1 MPRTGSPLPRLR
13 ARYRLTGRW
22 FKGALHL
29 HTTASDGRFTLEET
43 VALYGRADFDF
54 ICITDHNKVSRIGG
68 LHESGMLL
76 LDGIELDAPIGNRRA
91 LHLVVVDARGGE
103 DALRG
108 GIRRIAAR
116 QRHSGAIV
124 IAAHPH
130 WSGLS
135 DHDLESRDFDGIE
148 VFNHNTQ
155 REVGKGLATPHWDL
169 LLASGREVL
178 GFAVDDC
185 HGVSQFGDWCGGWV
199 MVNARALTRRDI
211 VAAMRRGNFY
221 SSSGPEI
228 RSLRL
233 GRGKCELATSPAVA
247 VRILGQNGFGRTHY
261 APDGKPRRRWSLP
274 LPSKEALLR
283 FYRYVR
289 IEVEDAAGKVAW
301 TNTLYRPV
309 AADTRP

>member
-1 MPRTGSPLPRLR
+1 MPTKGSPPPRLR

-43 VALYGRADFDF
+43 VALYQRADFDF
-54 ICITDHNKVSRIGG
+54 LCITDHNKVSRIGG
-68 LHESGMLL
+68 HHESGMLL
-76 LDGIELDAPIGNRRA
+76 LDGVELDAPIGNRRA
-91 LHLVVVDARGGE
+91 LHVVVVGACGGD

-135 DHDLESRDFDGIE
+135 THDLENRDFDGIE
-148 VFNHNTQ
+148 IFNYCSQ
-155 REVGKGLATPHWDL
+155 REVAKGFAVPYWDF

-185 HGVSQFGDWCGGWV
+185 HGNSQLRDWCGGWV

-211 VAAMRRGNFY
+211 IGAMRRGNFY
-221 SSSGPEI
+221 SSSGPQI
-228 RSLRL
+228 HSLRL
-233 GRGKCELATSPAVA
+233 RRGRCELVTSPAVA
-247 VRILGQNGFGRTHY
+247 VRVLGRNGFGGTRY

-274 LPSKEALLR
+274 LPPKQALLR

-301 TNTLYRPV
+301 TNTLYRPT
-309 AADTRP
+309 AADTPA

>member
-1 MPRTGSPLPRLR
+1 MPPTGSPLPRLR
-13 ARYRLTGRW
+13 ARYRLAGRW
-22 FKGALHL
+22 FKGALHV
-29 HTTASDGRFTLEET
+29 HTTASDGRFSLEEA
-43 VALYGRADFDF
+43 VALYRRAGFHF
-54 ICITDHNKVSRIGG
+54 LCITDHNKVSRIGG
-68 LHESGMLL
+68 CHESGMLL
-76 LDGIELDAPIGNRRA
+76 LDGVELGAPIGNRRV
-91 LHLVVVDARGGE
+91 LHVVVVGACGGE

-108 GIRRIAAR
+108 GIRRMAAR

-135 DHDLESRDFDGIE
+135 CYDLEIRDFDGIE
-148 VFNHNTQ
+148 IFNHSSQ
-155 REVGKGLATPHWDL
+155 REVGKGLATPYWDF

-185 HGVSQFGDWCGGWV
+185 HGNSQLTDWCGGWV

-211 VAAMRRGNFY
+211 IAAMRRGNFY
-221 SSSGPEI
+221 SSNGPEI

-233 GRGKCELATSPAVA
+233 NRGKCELVTSAAIA
-247 VRILGQNGFGRTHY
+247 VRVLGQNGFGRTHY
-261 APDGKPRRRWSLP
+261 APDGKPRRRWSVP
-274 LPSKEALLR
+274 LPPKDAILR

-309 AADTRP
+309 AVDTPA